1 MFELPDLPYAYEALE
16 PVISGKTMRF
26 HHDKHHKAYVETT
39 NTLLKDANAAP
50 ESLEAVIGAAKASAN
65 AKLFNNAAQAWNH
78 AFFWNAMAPGA
89 AKPDG
94 DLAAAIKSAFG
105 DLASLKKKFVEDGVA
120 QFGSGWVWLT
130 ADKAG
135 KLQVVATHDAG
146 EPAEDGGEVPLLV
159 CDVWE
164 HAYYLDHQNDRKGFL
179 EAWFDA
185 LANWSFAAKQL
196 AAAHGQGEAWRYPR
210 PKSAE
215 QLRRAG

>member
-16 PVISGKTMRF
+16 PVISGRTMHF
-26 HHDKHHKAYVETT
+26 HHDKHHKAYVDTT
-39 NTLLKDANAAP
+39 NTLLKDASP
-50 ESLEAVIGAAKASAN
+50 ESLEAVIRAAKASDN
-65 AKLFNNAAQAWNH
+65 KKLFNNAAQAWNH

-94 DLAAAIKSAFG
+94 DLAAAIKDAFG
-105 DLASLKKKFVEDGVA
+105 DLANLKKTFVEDGVA

-135 KLQVVATHDAG
+135 ALQVAATHDAG
-146 EPAEDGGEVPLLV
+146 LPAEDGGAVPLLV

-185 LANWSFAAKQL
+185 LPNWSFAASQL
-196 AAAHGQGEAWRYPR
+196 AAARGQGEAWRYPR

>member
-16 PVISGKTMRF
+16 PVISGRTMHF
-26 HHDKHHKAYVETT
+26 HHDKHHKAYVDTT
-39 NTLLKDANAAP
+39 NTLLKDASP
-50 ESLEAVIGAAKASAN
+50 ESLEAVIRAARASDDK
-65 AKLFNNAAQAWNH
+65 KLFNNAAQAWNH

-94 DLAAAIKSAFG
+94 DLVAAIKDAFG
-105 DLASLKKKFVEDGVA
+105 DLASLKKNFVEDGVA

-135 KLQVVATHDAG
+135 KLQVAATHDAG
-146 EPAEDGGEVPLLV
+146 QPVEAGGAVPLLV

-185 LANWSFAAKQL
+185 LPNWSFAAGQF
-196 AAAHGQGEAWRYPR
+196 AAARGQGEAWRYPR

-215 QLRRAG
+215 QPRRAG

>member
-1 MFELPDLPYAYEALE
+1 MFDLPDLPYAYEALE
-16 PVISGKTMRF
+16 PVISGRTMRF

-39 NTLLKDANAAP
+39 NTLLKEAKAAP
-50 ESLEAVIGAAKASAN
+50 ESLEAVIRAAKASGN
-65 AKLFNNAAQAWNH
+65 KKLFNNAAQAWNH

-89 AKPDG
+89 ARPDS
-94 DLAAAIKSAFG
+94 DVAAAISAAFG
-105 DLASLKKKFVEDGVA
+105 DLAKLKQTFVADGVA

-135 KLQVVATHDAG
+135 KLQVVTPHDAG
-146 EPAEDGGEVPLLV
+146 EPVEDGGAVPLLV

-185 LANWSFAAKQL
+185 LPNWSFAAKQL
-196 AAAHGQGEAWRYPR
+196 AAARGLGEAWRYPR